1 MFTHEHFYINTSHL
15 NHSKSSVNSGK
26 DNSVP
31 TQSEKLMRGKKK
43 NTHYQEGHQ
52 MRDLCYCCKSKS
64 KNSYVG
70 QKTAL
75 LLLLFSNAEPFIYAG

>member
-43 NTHYQEGHQ
+43 HTLPGGSSDEG
-52 MRDLCYCCKSKS
+52 S
-64 KNSYVG
+64 
-70 QKTAL
+70 L
-75 LLLLFSNAEPFIYAG
+75 LLL